1 MYRIQYGQMVPLH
14 PRAQWEPSMVLAGPE
29 SNEKEGTG
37 TNIPTKEIK
46 PVQAKIW
53 SQYRAENAF
62 YKQIMVK

>member
-1 MYRIQYGQMVPLH
+1 MAKTLQEVAEMCA
-14 PRAQWEPSMVLAGPE
+14 RAQREPSMVLAGPE
-29 SNEKEGTG
+29 SQEKAGTG

-62 YKQIMVK
+62 L